1 MSWEGGE
8 GSHLGDK
15 ALGLTNPFL
24 SKLNDISGLELP
36 MRRLAVVPVGWCQ
49 VLAPCGHPTSG
60 SSFLPHRAAVQSSKV
75 LWLMESDIFKI
86 FLSKVLHSRNV
97 TVVWIEASETT

>member
-36 MRRLAVVPVGWCQ
+36 MRGWQ
-49 VLAPCGHPTSG
+49 
-60 SSFLPHRAAVQSSKV
+60 SFRWDGAKS
-75 LWLMESDIFKI
+75 
-86 FLSKVLHSRNV
+86 
-97 TVVWIEASETT
+97 